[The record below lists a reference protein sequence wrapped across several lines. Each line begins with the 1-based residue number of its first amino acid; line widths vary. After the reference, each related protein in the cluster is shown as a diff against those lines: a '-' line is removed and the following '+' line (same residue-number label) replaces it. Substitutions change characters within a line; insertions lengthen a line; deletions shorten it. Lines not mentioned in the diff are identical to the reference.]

1 MQTAEIHA
9 EHQSILARALAWWQE
24 RRRITEALAEFHAL
38 SSADVSELLT
48 ECGVTREQLIAM
60 IKAGPH
66 AADEMAEMMRALNI
80 DSALVHERDPW
91 LYNEM
96 AHECATCGQKK
107 QCRQELAAG
116 TADRHYP
123 AFCANHERMSEFR
136 ARPELLL
143 AD

>member
-1 MQTAEIHA
+1 M
-9 EHQSILARALAWWQE
+9 
-24 RRRITEALAEFHAL
+24 
-38 SSADVSELLT
+38 SELLT

-96 AHECATCGQKK
+96 AHECATWAK
-107 QCRQELAAG
+107 EAMPAG
-116 TADRHYP
+116 AGCCTADRHYP